1 MSTQPAEHG
10 AARADLHTHSTASD
24 GTLAPADLVRQASRR
39 GLTILALTDHDTT
52 SGLAEAIA
60 TGEELGVRVVPG
72 IELSTDVSAGEV
84 HMLGYGIDPGSE
96 SLQSALARYRHAR
109 RERAEKIVSRLREL
123 GVDPPE
129 GSVQAS
135 ASDAALG
142 RPHIARAMIAAGY
155 VQTVSEA
162 FDRFLGNDKPAYIA
176 SERKPTPA
184 EAIALI
190 RAAGGLPVH
199 AHPFTSDDFPGSLP
213 TLIDAG
219 LAGIEVYYAEYTLD
233 RRETLARIAAI
244 HGLLATGGSDYHGE
258 QFKQRRDL
266 GSIDLPADVLQ
277 RFLQRLDN
285 STSPSR

>member
-1 MSTQPAEHG
+1 MAEPG

-52 SGLAEAIA
+52 GGLAEAIA
-60 TGEELGVRVVPG
+60 TGEELGIRVIPG

-96 SLQSALARYRHAR
+96 SLQSALARYRQAR
-109 RERAEKIVSRLREL
+109 LERAERIISRLRDL
-123 GVDPPE
+123 GVDLPE

-199 AHPFTSDDFPGSLP
+199 AHPCTSDDFPGSLAA
-213 TLIDAG
+213 LIEAG
-219 LAGIEVYYAEYTLD
+219 LAAIEVYYAEYTPD
-233 RRETLARIAAI
+233 RRETLARVAASY
-244 HGLLATGGSDYHGE
+244 GLLATGGSDYHGE
-258 QFKQRRDL
+258 QFKERREL
-266 GSIDLPADVLQ
+266 GSVNLPADVLQ
-277 RFLQRLDN
+277 RFLQRLDD
-285 STSPSR
+285 